1 MVEHRSL
8 KIHREDAVLRVTLA
22 NPAQRNAQTPSLWKA
37 LGEVAR
43 TLDPDIRVVIIDAEG
58 NDFSAGLHLDMFRA
72 DGMEGEVNLMQK
84 AKASETEFAELIAE
98 YQHGFTAWRETDA
111 IVVAAVQGHA
121 IGAGFQLALGADLR
135 VVSDDVHFAM
145 REVSLGMIPDLGGTA
160 PLTQTVGYSRALE
173 ICLTGRFVEAQEAV
187 GSGLASLA
195 VPRQDLAATTD
206 QVVAALLEAPA
217 PAVREMKKL
226 ALAATLT
233 PVSEQVTNEAAA
245 QARLLHRIAAGS
257 SKG

>member
-1 MVEHRSL
+1 M
-8 KIHREDAVLRVTLA
+8 
-22 NPAQRNAQTPSLWKA
+22 
-37 LGEVAR
+37 
-43 TLDPDIRVVIIDAEG
+43 
-58 NDFSAGLHLDMFRA
+58 
-72 DGMEGEVNLMQK
+72 
-84 AKASETEFAELIAE
+84 
-98 YQHGFTAWRETDA
+98 
-111 IVVAAVQGHA
+111 
-121 IGAGFQLALGADLR
+121 
-135 VVSDDVHFAM
+135 VSDDVHFAM

-187 GSGLASLA
+187 GSGLASPA